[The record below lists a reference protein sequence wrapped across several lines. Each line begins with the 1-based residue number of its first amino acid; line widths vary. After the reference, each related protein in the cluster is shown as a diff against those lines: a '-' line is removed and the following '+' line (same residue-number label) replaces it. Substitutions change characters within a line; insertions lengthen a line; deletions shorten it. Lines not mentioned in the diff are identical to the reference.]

1 MDFPN
6 KVNAAAGFVEFWDT
20 DQRYQPLWLTIFF
33 LVPIGFNFL
42 YVRRLGEIEYWFTI
56 IKITLIL
63 ILIVT
68 GIIIAMGLPTQPL
81 LGTSAQYKPVS
92 CADNEIG
99 NCMPGFGV
107 INWRQVP
114 FATHFVPGALG
125 GIAGFWKCCT
135 LAVFSYTGCEC
146 VGITADEVERQ
157 RETLPRAV
165 NRVTSRILYLY
176 MGALLVLGLNLSA
189 NDPILASGI
198 ANNTLFP
205 GGFIIM
211 VQRANIS
218 PALPHIINA
227 IMILAVIA
235 VANADLYI
243 AVRQRFVWTDG

>member
-1 MDFPN
+1 M
-6 KVNAAAGFVEFWDT
+6 
-20 DQRYQPLWLTIFF
+20 
-33 LVPIGFNFL
+33 
-42 YVRRLGEIEYWFTI
+42 
-56 IKITLIL
+56 
-63 ILIVT
+63 
-68 GIIIAMGLPTQPL
+68 
-81 LGTSAQYKPVS
+81 
-92 CADNEIG
+92 
-99 NCMPGFGV
+99 
-107 INWRQVP
+107 
-114 FATHFVPGALG
+114 
-125 GIAGFWKCCT
+125 
-135 LAVFSYTGCEC
+135 
-146 VGITADEVERQ
+146 
-157 RETLPRAV
+157 
-165 NRVTSRILYLY
+165 TSRILYLY